1 MKIPV
6 HVLPPTTIRQIGSSQ
21 VLTDPS
27 SVVKE
32 LIDNAIDARATSIFV
47 EISSNSLDVIQ
58 VRDNGHGIAPEDR
71 AMVCHRHCTSKIR
84 RFEDLKQVGGKSLGF
99 RGEALASVAEMSG
112 DLGIF
117 TRVEGEPVAVL
128 LKVGKTGDIKGQ
140 EHVSHPV
147 GTTVRVTD
155 FFKSLPV
162 RKQAAL
168 KHTPKYLA
176 KVKQLM
182 QAYAFARL
190 TTRFS
195 LRILKVKNDKGN
207 WTYAP
212 KPGANTADA
221 AFNIVGR
228 NCASQCEWSVLKSN
242 GFNVQ
247 AFLPKPDADSSK
259 IANLGQF
266 ISIDS
271 RPVSTT
277 RGPLKEMITMFT
289 RRLRKLNSGLDK
301 TKDPFI
307 CMNIVCP
314 SDSYDPNIEPAKD
327 DVLFTNSE
335 LVLKA
340 VEELLSAFY
349 PDGSA
354 IYHTEGHETPV
365 SETNPKSFGIQ
376 NIVRHKSPIT
386 IFEDDGDI
394 AFVPEEG
401 RAWRSN
407 MYGIDEEDMEL
418 FDENQLRPG
427 SHESEDTPQGLK
439 SSAISNPWTIARMNA
454 LVKTTS
460 SVKNSQP
467 LTPLGSRRGSELNS
481 SSPIASKAQ
490 QRQLTLAPLTP
501 QPSSSAKSIRSLVD
515 EELERSIEH
524 LPRPLRHERV
534 NRSSTQG
541 ILRVEN
547 TTPSGGRQLANEPNV
562 GFVPASWIHYDTS
575 LDAIPESPTR
585 PYRNPRR
592 RRGNADKFYV
602 SPIKNPQK
610 PRFNNLPS
618 PERSSQSSQRQRQ
631 AFFNRIATPFQG
643 SNARVERDVVLDAA
657 DALVELVPGDRNRD
671 IRDFMAT
678 RQSQPETQLDIVSDS
693 QSVPTSLNPSIAY
706 SHAPN
711 EDPVGATGLGDE
723 LQQSIKV
730 QPKGQRG
737 MTMDNLYHNI
747 PSKNYPFVEDQ
758 EIHDADP
765 CRSRQTTHHLHRIKS
780 SQLPLER
787 VPAKFHLQNISM
799 LVFTSATSIMQS
811 LQKLDTVTN
820 YIDWSLPSNVA
831 HEAFSTPP
839 TPSVVRSWSSRLH
852 VLLRKAYPEKDIV
865 GDLSANIRESFMARE

>member
-1 MKIPV
+1 
-6 HVLPPTTIRQIGSSQ
+6 
-21 VLTDPS
+21 
-27 SVVKE
+27 
-32 LIDNAIDARATSIFV
+32 
-47 EISSNSLDVIQ
+47 
-58 VRDNGHGIAPEDR
+58 
-71 AMVCHRHCTSKIR
+71 
-84 RFEDLKQVGGKSLGF
+84 
-99 RGEALASVAEMSG
+99 
-112 DLGIF
+112 
-117 TRVEGEPVAVL
+117 
-128 LKVGKTGDIKGQ
+128 
-140 EHVSHPV
+140 
-147 GTTVRVTD
+147 VTD

-182 QAYAFARL
+182 QAYAFARP

-195 LRILKVKNDKGN
+195 LRILKAKNDKGN

-289 RRLRKLNSGLDK
+289 RRLRKLNSGLDR

-327 DVLFTNSE
+327 NVLFTNSE

-349 PDGSA
+349 PDGST
-354 IYHTEGHETPV
+354 IYHTEGHETLV
-365 SETNPKSFGIQ
+365 SETNPKIFGIQ
-376 NIVRHKSPIT
+376 NIVRRKSPIT
-386 IFEDDGDI
+386 IFEDNDGDI

-418 FDENQLRPG
+418 FDENRLRPS

-439 SSAISNPWTIARMNA
+439 SPAISNPWTIARMNA

-467 LTPLGSRRGSELNS
+467 LTPLGSRRVPELNS
-481 SSPIASKAQ
+481 SSPIAPKAQ

-501 QPSSSAKSIRSLVD
+501 QPSSPAKSIRSLVD

-524 LPRPLRHERV
+524 LPRPLRYERA
-534 NRSSTQG
+534 NRLSTQG

-547 TTPSGGRQLANEPNV
+547 TTPSGGRQLTNEPNI
-562 GFVPASWIHYDTS
+562 GFVPASRIHYGTP
-575 LDAIPESPTR
+575 LDSIPESLTR
-585 PYRNPRR
+585 PRRNPRR
-592 RRGNADKFYV
+592 RRGNADKPYV

-610 PRFNNLPS
+610 PWINNLPS
-618 PERSSQSSQRQRQ
+618 PEMSSQSPQRQCQ
-631 AFFNRIATPFQG
+631 ASLNRITTPSFQS

-657 DALVELVPGDRNRD
+657 NALIELVPGDRNRD
-671 IRDFMAT
+671 IRDFVAT
-678 RQSQPETQLDIVSDS
+678 RQSQPETQLGIVSDS
-693 QSVPTSLNPSIAY
+693 RSVPTSLNPSIAY

-711 EDPVGATGLGDE
+711 EDPVGAAGPRDK

-737 MTMDNLYHNI
+737 MTMDSLYHNI
-747 PSKNYPFVEDQ
+747 PFKNYPFVEDH
-758 EIHDADP
+758 EIHDRDP
-765 CRSRQTTHHLHRIKS
+765 RRSHRTTHHLHRIKS

-811 LQKLDTVTN
+811 LQKLDTITN

-839 TPSVVRSWSSRLH
+839 TPGVVRSWSSRLH
-852 VLLRKAYPEKDIV
+852 ILLLKAYPEKDIV
-865 GDLSANIRESFMARE
+865 GDLSANIQESFMVRE